1 MISSL
6 SPQSQQFLAD
16 VAFAQQR
23 IAVANQQLSSG
34 LKIQA
39 ASDGPDVISELLQLR
54 ANLQK
59 NSQLTNNL
67 GLAKTDAD
75 VADAS
80 LSSATQLMDTA
91 LSLAA
96 QGATETTTAAGRQA
110 IAGQVQ
116 GILEQMV
123 GYANTQSGGRY
134 VFGGDAETSPPYQL
148 DLSQANGVDQ
158 LTTAAATRRIEDPAG
173 GSFPASQTAQQIFDN
188 RNPDGSLANDNVFA
202 ALNTLRVALLNN
214 DTGGITAATTS
225 LKAAS
230 DHLNVSLAF
239 YGIVENRIQDATTYA
254 GNYNVQLQTQI
265 SQLQDADVA
274 AASLEMTQGTTQL
287 QAAFASEAQLPRY
300 TLFDFLNT
308 TAG

>member
-1 MISSL
+1 MISNL

-39 ASDGPDVISELLQLR
+39 ASDGPDVVSELLQLR

-59 NSQLTNNL
+59 NSQLTDNL

-75 VADAS
+75 VAYAS

-96 QGATETTTAAGRQA
+96 QGATATTTAAGRQA

-158 LTTAAATRRIEDPAG
+158 LTTAAPPGALKIPRAAPSPPRKP
-173 GSFPASQTAQQIFDN
+173 PN
-188 RNPDGSLANDNVFA
+188 RFS
-202 ALNTLRVALLNN
+202 
-214 DTGGITAATTS
+214 ITATPTAPW
-225 LKAAS
+225 
-230 DHLNVSLAF
+230 
-239 YGIVENRIQDATTYA
+239 Q
-254 GNYNVQLQTQI
+254 
-265 SQLQDADVA
+265 
-274 AASLEMTQGTTQL
+274 MTM
-287 QAAFASEAQLPRY
+287 SSRR
-300 TLFDFLNT
+300 
-308 TAG
+308 